1 MGGCRG
7 ITEEAAVSKRRGGGR
22 TVEGVLC
29 SETPRLPERRRGRGG
44 GRNNGEDDKGERG
57 KGSSQASGSPVAAF
71 SPSVS
76 RGKREKG
83 NKIKASPFLSFLPS
97 FLPSFLLSLLV
108 ILKF

>member
-7 ITEEAAVSKRRGGGR
+7 ITEEAAVSKRRGGGGR

-44 GRNNGEDDKGERG
+44 GRNNGEDDKGGRG

-83 NKIKASPFLSFLPS
+83 NKIKASPFPFLPS
-97 FLPSFLLSLLV
+97 FLPSLLA